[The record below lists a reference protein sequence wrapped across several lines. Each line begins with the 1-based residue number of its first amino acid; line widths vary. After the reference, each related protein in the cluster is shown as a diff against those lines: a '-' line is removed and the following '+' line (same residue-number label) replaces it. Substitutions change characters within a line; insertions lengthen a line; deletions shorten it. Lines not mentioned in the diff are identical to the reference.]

1 MNKKHSKNNSKDQR
15 RSKDTKWVRPKGYY
29 CRYERER
36 RGEGKRITEPLDSEP
51 KPSSP
56 YSTTST
62 SPGLRPGNA

>member
-1 MNKKHSKNNSKDQR
+1 MNKKHSRNNSKDQR
-15 RSKDTKWVRPKGYY
+15 RSRNAKWIRPKGYY

-36 RGEGKRITEPLDSEP
+36 REEASGFEPEP

-62 SPGLRPGNA
+62 SPGLRPRNA